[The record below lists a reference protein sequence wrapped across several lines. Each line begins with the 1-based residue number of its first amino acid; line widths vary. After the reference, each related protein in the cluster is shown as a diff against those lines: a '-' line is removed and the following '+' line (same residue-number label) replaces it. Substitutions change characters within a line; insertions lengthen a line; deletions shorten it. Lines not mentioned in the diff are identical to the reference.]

1 MGPARS
7 ILRMR
12 LPRVI
17 VGPVSGVAAFC
28 LAMFAVGFLRPERV
42 TPRDLFESDREVE
55 MAYGRLFDDASTS
68 PDLAAVVD
76 VIFRQGEGA
85 SAVSDTL
92 PDHELSTDEVRGV
105 PHGAPL
111 YYLVLRGTL
120 SQSEIL
126 GAAEVQD
133 RGAGLSSAHMNNLEA
148 LGERLRMV
156 VQSMDRYVSRCFAQ
170 LVRDGEVRAES
181 THEDKDREASWGLTG
196 QMGRPGLRF
205 NADLY
210 DDPRGINCFEYSGN
224 SVFPI
229 RYGRDQHVLA
239 LHQMREVVRY
249 RALELLATW
258 LERHRVIS
266 GVACQRAL
274 SMSPCGKVRR
284 RD

>member
-1 MGPARS
+1 M
-7 ILRMR
+7 LMR
-12 LPRVI
+12 LLWVI

-42 TPRDLFESDREVE
+42 TPRELFVGVRDVD
-55 MAYGRLFDDASTS
+55 MAYGRLFDDASRC
-68 PDLAAVVD
+68 PDLATLVD
-76 VIFRQGEGA
+76 LMFKQSEGT

-92 PDHELSTDEVRGV
+92 PDHELSTDGVQGV

-126 GAAEVQD
+126 GAAEVQG
-133 RGAGLSSAHMNNLEA
+133 RGAGLGSAQLKDLRA
-148 LGERLRMV
+148 LGERLQFV
-156 VQSMDRYVSRCFAQ
+156 VQTMDRYVSRCVAQ

-181 THEDKDREASWGLTG
+181 THEDKNREASWDLAG

-224 SVFPI
+224 TVFPI
-229 RYGRDQHVLA
+229 RYARDRHVLA

-249 RALELLATW
+249 RALELLAAW

-266 GVACQRAL
+266 GDACQRAL
-274 SMSPCGKVRR
+274 SMSPCGAVRR